1 MFSLNTNDQTILNSS
16 NIHQEPKLGYG
27 SKKIDCVR
35 NDCEGDLVDENETQ
49 DNRTKN
55 ETIKENCSFNK
66 FKCKSEF
73 PGNINCGNP
82 HTIIINN
89 NINNYHYNINI
100 NNTTPNEYYTSKKR
114 NRWNSFEG
122 LFNLF
127 PDLAKDNLF
136 SNLNF
141 RKAFDEKDYIN
152 NFECAF
158 KETKKDFDCEK
169 DILDEIVMLSNSE
182 ESNNSFNRRK
192 LEKNSFDFDIRPFY
206 EDVKINFDK
215 EIKVSIYYLIL
226 N

>member
-16 NIHQEPKLGYG
+16 NIQNEPKFSYG
-27 SKKIDCVR
+27 LKKIDCLI
-35 NDCEGDLVDENETQ
+35 NDCEGDLVDENEIQVT
-49 DNRTKN
+49 RTKS
-55 ETIKENCSFNK
+55 ETVKENCSFNK

-73 PGNINCGNP
+73 PGNTNGSNP

-100 NNTTPNEYYTSKKR
+100 NNYNNPNEYYTSKKR

-136 SNLNF
+136 TNLNL

-192 LEKNSFDFDIRPFY
+192 SEKNSFDIDIRPFY
-206 EDVKINFDK
+206 EEAKLNFDK
-215 EIKVSIYYLIL
+215 EIIVIFIIYS
-226 N
+226 